1 MASAFCGRLGEL
13 AEDAGQGGV
22 VEDVDHSQGGA
33 ILTLNSL
40 GNGRIGGLFVVET
53 VSDPVNLFVETHS
66 GAARCPLRI
75 G

>member
-40 GNGRIGGLFVVET
+40 GT
-53 VSDPVNLFVETHS
+53 S
-66 GAARCPLRI
+66 GITSKPANEGHFKTGQRV
-75 G
+75 